1 MSKFLIENIE
11 ILDAPEAASST
22 MTKEGKR
29 KWMYPIKA
37 SGRFYNARLV
47 VGWLLIVFFV
57 SLPII
62 KINGQPAV
70 LIDFIHRKFAL
81 FGLMFYPTD
90 TFLLLLFMVGSILS
104 VIIGTAFL
112 GRVWCGWGC
121 PQTVYLEFVYR
132 PIERF
137 LEGPEHIRRRRDNS
151 PMTFDTFWRKAV
163 KFVLYLLISFALAN
177 VFVSYFVGWDHLLE
191 WMQSSPFDNIGF
203 FILMAGT
210 TALMLFDFGYFRE
223 QMCAVTC
230 PYARMQSVLLD
241 KDSMIVSYDPGRG
254 EPRAKR
260 GKKVLQQ
267 EAEGLIEAKGDCI
280 DCAAC
285 VRTCPTGID
294 IRDGLQL
301 ECIACT
307 QCIDACDQI
316 MDSIGKPRGLVRY
329 TSEHEIEGTPT
340 KIIRPRTIIYS
351 TLILAIFVALFS
363 LLAMRKP
370 IDVNVGRDVGAP
382 FIQMTPQEVANRIRF
397 RVHNQGGE
405 NLTFTIKALSPANA
419 KVIIVGSP
427 ETTLEAGEMKRVD
440 TFVTVPNAT
449 FTGTDQVPVKFE
461 VTFSNGYKNV
471 SDFTL
476 LGPSVQ
482 K

>member
-11 ILDAPEAASST
+11 ILPADEEVISI
-22 MTKEGKR
+22 MTKDGHR
-29 KWMYPIKA
+29 KWMYPIKS
-37 SGRFYNARLV
+37 SGRFYNARLI
-47 VGWLLIVFFV
+47 VGWLLIAFFV
-57 SLPII
+57 SLPMI

-70 LIDFIHRKFAL
+70 LVDFIHRKFAL
-81 FGLMFYPTD
+81 FGQTFYPTD
-90 TFLLLLFMVGSILS
+90 TFLLLLFMVGTILS

-132 PIERF
+132 PIERW
-137 LEGPEHIRRRRDNS
+137 LEGPEHVRRRRDMS
-151 PMTFDTFWRKAV
+151 PMSFDAFWRKAV
-163 KFVLYLLISFALAN
+163 KFVLYLMISFALAN
-177 VFVSYFVGWDHLLE
+177 VFVSYFVGWDHLLD
-191 WMQSSPFDNIGF
+191 WMQGSPFDNLGF

-223 QMCAVTC
+223 QMCCIAC

-241 KDSMIVSYDPGRG
+241 KDSMIVSYDPSRG

-280 DCAAC
+280 DCGAC

-294 IRDGLQL
+294 IRNGLQL

-307 QCIDACDQI
+307 QCIDACDHI
-316 MDSIGKPRGLVRY
+316 MDGIGKPRGLVRY
-329 TSEHEIEGTPT
+329 TSEHEVEGTPT
-340 KIIRPRTIIYS
+340 KIVRPRTIIYS

-363 LLAMRKP
+363 LLAMREP
-370 IDVNVGRDVGAP
+370 INVNVGRSVGAP
-382 FIQMTPQEVANRIRF
+382 YIQMTPQEIANRIRF
-397 RVHNQGGE
+397 RVQNQGGQE
-405 NLTFTIKALSPANA
+405 ISFTIKALSPASA
-419 KVIIVGSP
+419 KVIVAGP
-427 ETTLEAGEMKRVD
+427 PVTKLARGEMKRVD
-440 TFVTVPNAT
+440 TFVTVPNGV
-449 FTGTDQVPVKFE
+449 FSGSDQVPAKFE
-461 VTFSNGYKNV
+461 VTFSNGYKV
-471 SDFTL
+471 ESDFTL
-476 LGPSVQ
+476 LGPTVR

>member
-1 MSKFLIENIE
+1 
-11 ILDAPEAASST
+11 
-22 MTKEGKR
+22 
-29 KWMYPIKA
+29 
-37 SGRFYNARLV
+37 
-47 VGWLLIVFFV
+47 
-57 SLPII
+57 
-62 KINGQPAV
+62 
-70 LIDFIHRKFAL
+70 
-81 FGLMFYPTD
+81 
-90 TFLLLLFMVGSILS
+90 
-104 VIIGTAFL
+104 
-112 GRVWCGWGC
+112 
-121 PQTVYLEFVYR
+121 
-132 PIERF
+132 
-137 LEGPEHIRRRRDNS
+137 
-151 PMTFDTFWRKAV
+151 
-163 KFVLYLLISFALAN
+163 
-177 VFVSYFVGWDHLLE
+177 
-191 WMQSSPFDNIGF
+191 
-203 FILMAGT
+203 
-210 TALMLFDFGYFRE
+210 
-223 QMCAVTC
+223 
-230 PYARMQSVLLD
+230 
-241 KDSMIVSYDPGRG
+241 
-254 EPRAKR
+254 
-260 GKKVLQQ
+260 
-267 EAEGLIEAKGDCI
+267 I